1 MRYLALICSMLRAAL
16 AGALDAATDRL
27 EEFRT
32 LSATRAAWRRCAQSG
47 HNWTSEPGRCRT
59 CAFEAEWLE
68 AVRIGSNTWG
78 SGTYWTCPPAHA
90 PSPDRSEPWRCK
102 SCGMDALS
110 TTEPSLHYFREP

>member
-32 LSATRAAWRRCAQSG
+32 LSATRAAWRRCAQNG
-47 HNWTSEPGRCRT
+47 HNWTSD
-59 CAFEAEWLE
+59 
-68 AVRIGSNTWG
+68 WG
-78 SGTYWTCPPAHA
+78 SGTYWTWPPAHA